1 PSKHFA
7 AFADLTGKKPKPS
20 AMYDTAEPNVMD
32 EEMLRDA
39 VEEQGPRGEAGRIAK
54 MEGVSFKDVT
64 SLRLDF
70 KNILKVDNLWQFH
83 NLTKLQL
90 DNNIIEKIQGL
101 DTLVHLVWLD
111 LSFNNIEVIEGLSA
125 LTKLEDLCL
134 YNNRISALE
143 NMDSLKNLQVLS
155 IGNNNLTSLE
165 NLIYLRRFKHLRTL
179 NLSGNPLSEDEHYK
193 LFLAAHLP
201 DLVYL
206 DFRLVDENIRDIA
219 NVKYQYSIEELNQ
232 NETLETVKQEK
243 AEKHQRELDAHKA
256 AYVEYL
262 NGPYLFEGM
271 YAEDVEG
278 SRLSALPA
286 VAELVESYRT
296 KCTEICQNIFDY
308 GLKHHEK
315 REAEM
320 AVFNECLQEAVTE
333 NQEAGAKK
341 IQELESKNNELLY
354 ELSQITEQHILDAK
368 SLQYSQDVA
377 QLMDALLQLEIQ
389 LVDQLE
395 EIIKEYERN
404 IGDLVSAFLETV
416 QSLMAQIRDL
426 ENQHHEK
433 LLELSISLLERVLK
447 GEMDDDVTD
456 ELRALFVDKDT
467 IINAVSASHDI
478 HMLKIDNREDELVTK
493 INNWATNLVQKVH
506 REELQRNRTRVA
518 EINTYI
524 DHLRDELDNLDVLEQ
539 I

>member
-1 PSKHFA
+1 M
-7 AFADLTGKKPKPS
+7 S
-20 AMYDTAEPNVMD
+20 AMYDTVEPNVID
-32 EEMLRDA
+32 DDMLRNA
-39 VEEQGPRGEAGRIAK
+39 VEEQGPGGEAGRIAK
-54 MEGVSFKDVT
+54 MEGINFKDVT

-90 DNNIIEKIQGL
+90 DNNIIEKLQGL
-101 DTLVHLVWLD
+101 DMLVHLVWLD
-111 LSFNNIEVIEGLSA
+111 LSFNNIEVIEGLNA
-125 LTKLEDLCL
+125 LTELQDLSL
-134 YNNRISALE
+134 YNNRISVLE
-143 NMDSLKNLQVLS
+143 NMDSVKNLQVLS

-165 NLIYLRRFKHLRTL
+165 NLIYLRRFKQLRTL
-179 NLSGNPLSEDEHYK
+179 NLSGNPLSEDEQYK
-193 LFLAAHLP
+193 LFVAAHLP

-206 DFRLVDENIRDIA
+206 DFRLIDENISDIA
-219 NVKYQYSIEELNQ
+219 NVKYQYSIEELNH
-232 NETLETVKQEK
+232 NETLERVKREK
-243 AEKHQRELDAHKA
+243 EEENERELDRHKA

-262 NGPYLFEGM
+262 NGPYLFESL
-271 YAEDVEG
+271 YSEDVEG
-278 SRLSALPA
+278 TRLSTLPA
-286 VAELVESYRT
+286 VAELVELYRAQS
-296 KCTEICQNIFDY
+296 TEVCQNIYEY

-315 REAEM
+315 RGTEM

-341 IQELESKNNELLY
+341 IQELESKNNELLF
-354 ELSQITEQHILDAK
+354 ELSQITDQQILDAK

-377 QLMDALLQLEIQ
+377 QLMDALLNLEIQ

-404 IGDLVSAFLETV
+404 IGELVSTFLETV
-416 QSLMAQIRDL
+416 QGLMAQIRDL

-433 LLELSISLLERVLK
+433 LLELCVTVLEGVLK
-447 GEMDDDVTD
+447 GEMDEDMTD

-467 IINAVSASHDI
+467 IMNAVSASHDI

-506 REELQRNRTRVA
+506 REELERNRKRVA

-524 DHLRDELDNLDVLEQ
+524 DHLRDELDNLDAHEQ

>member
-1 PSKHFA
+1 
-7 AFADLTGKKPKPS
+7 
-20 AMYDTAEPNVMD
+20 MYDTAEPNVID
-32 EEMLRDA
+32 DEMLRSA

-54 MEGVSFKDVT
+54 MEGVNLKDIT

-70 KNILKVDNLWQFH
+70 KNILKIDNLWQFH
-83 NLTKLQL
+83 SLTKLQL

-125 LTKLEDLCL
+125 LTKLEDLSL

-143 NMDSLKNLQVLS
+143 NMDGLKNLQVLS
-155 IGNNNLTSLE
+155 MGNNNLTSLE
-165 NLIYLRRFKHLRTL
+165 NLIYLRRFKQLRTL
-179 NLSGNPLSEDEHYK
+179 NLSGNPLSEDDQYK
-193 LFLAAHLP
+193 LFVAAHLP

-219 NVKYQYSIEELNQ
+219 NVRYQYSIEELNH
-232 NETLETVKQEK
+232 NETLERVKREEEEK
-243 AEKHQRELDAHKA
+243 RQRELDSHKV

-262 NGPYLFEGM
+262 NGPHLFESL
-271 YAEDVEG
+271 YTEDMEG
-278 SRLSALPA
+278 TRLSSLPA
-286 VAELVESYRT
+286 VAELMDSFRS
-296 KCTEICQNIFDY
+296 KCTEVCQTIFEY

-341 IQELESKNNELLY
+341 IQEFDSKNGELLY
-354 ELSQITEQHILDAK
+354 ELSQITEQQILDAK

-377 QLMDALLQLEIQ
+377 QLMDALLNLEIQ

-404 IGDLVSAFLETV
+404 IGELVSSFLETV
-416 QSLMAQIRDL
+416 QGLMAQIRDL

-433 LLELSISLLERVLK
+433 LLELCINLLERVLK
-447 GEMDDDVTD
+447 GEMDEDMTDD
-456 ELRALFVDKDT
+456 LRALFVDKDT

-493 INNWATNLVQKVH
+493 INNWATNLIQKVH
-506 REELQRNRTRVA
+506 RDELQRNRKRVA

-524 DHLRDELDNLDVLEQ
+524 DHLRDELDNLDVHEQ

>member
-1 PSKHFA
+1 
-7 AFADLTGKKPKPS
+7 
-20 AMYDTAEPNVMD
+20 MYDTVEPNVID
-32 EEMLRDA
+32 DEMLRNA
-39 VEEQGPRGEAGRIAK
+39 VEEQGPREEAGRIAK
-54 MEGVSFKDVT
+54 MEGINFKDVT

-70 KNILKVDNLWQFH
+70 KNILKIDNLWQFH
-83 NLTKLQL
+83 NVTKLQL

-101 DTLVHLVWLD
+101 ETLVHLVWLD

-125 LTKLEDLCL
+125 LTKLEDLSL
-134 YNNRISALE
+134 YNNRISVLE

-155 IGNNNLTSLE
+155 IGNNNLTVLE
-165 NLIYLRRFKHLRTL
+165 NLIYLRRFKQLRTL
-179 NLSGNPLSEDEHYK
+179 NLSGNPLCEEEQYR
-193 LFLAAHLP
+193 LFVAAHLP

-206 DFRLVDENIRDIA
+206 DFRLIDENIRDIA
-219 NVKYQYSIEELNQ
+219 NVKYQYSIEELNH
-232 NETLETVKQEK
+232 NETLEKVKREEEEEK
-243 AEKHQRELDAHKA
+243 QRELDRHKA

-262 NGPYLFEGM
+262 NGPYLFESL

-278 SRLSALPA
+278 TRLSSLPA
-286 VAELVESYRT
+286 VAELVEPYRT
-296 KCTEICQNIFDY
+296 KCSEICQNIFEY
-308 GLKHHEK
+308 GLQHHEK

-320 AVFNECLQEAVTE
+320 AIFNECLQEAVTE

-354 ELSQITEQHILDAK
+354 ELSQITDQLILDAK

-377 QLMDALLQLEIQ
+377 QLMDALLNLEIQ

-404 IGDLVSAFLETV
+404 IGELVSTFLETV
-416 QSLMAQIRDL
+416 QGLMAQIRDL

-433 LLELSISLLERVLK
+433 LLELCINMLDRVLK
-447 GEMDDDVTD
+447 GEMDEDMTD

-493 INNWATNLVQKVH
+493 INNWATNLIQKVH
-506 REELQRNRTRVA
+506 RDEVQRNRKRVA
-518 EINTYI
+518 EINVYI
-524 DHLRDELDNLDVLEQ
+524 DHLRDELDNLDVHEQ

>member
-1 PSKHFA
+1 
-7 AFADLTGKKPKPS
+7 
-20 AMYDTAEPNVMD
+20 MYDTVEPNVID
-32 EEMLRDA
+32 DEMLRNA
-39 VEEQGPRGEAGRIAK
+39 VEEQGPREEAGHIAK
-54 MEGVSFKDVT
+54 MEGISFKDVT

-70 KNILKVDNLWQFH
+70 KNILKIDNLWQFH
-83 NLTKLQL
+83 HLTKLQL

-125 LTKLEDLCL
+125 LTRLEDLSL
-134 YNNRISALE
+134 HNNRISVLE
-143 NMDSLKNLQVLS
+143 NMDHLKNLQVLS

-165 NLIYLRRFKHLRTL
+165 NLIYLRQFQQLRTL
-179 NLSGNPLSEDEHYK
+179 NLSGNPLSEDEESK
-193 LFLAAHLP
+193 LFVAAHLP

-206 DFRLVDENIRDIA
+206 DFRLIDDNVRDIA
-219 NVKYQYSIEELNQ
+219 NVKYQYSIEEMNH
-232 NETLETVKQEK
+232 NETLERVKREK
-243 AEKHQRELDAHKA
+243 EEKDQRELDKHKA
-256 AYVEYL
+256 AYVENL
-262 NGPYLFEGM
+262 NGPFLFEGM

-278 SRLSALPA
+278 TRLSSLPA

-296 KCTEICQNIFDY
+296 KCSEVCQNIFEY
-308 GLKHHEK
+308 GLNHHEK
-315 REAEM
+315 RDAEM
-320 AVFNECLQEAVTE
+320 AVFNECLQEAVRE

-341 IQELESKNNELLY
+341 IQEVQSRNYELLY
-354 ELSQITEQHILDAK
+354 ELSSQITDQQILDAK

-377 QLMDALLQLEIQ
+377 QLMDALLNLEIQ

-404 IGDLVSAFLETV
+404 IGELVSTFLETA
-416 QSLMAQIRDL
+416 QGLMAQVRDL

-433 LLELSISLLERVLK
+433 LLELCINMLEQVLK
-447 GEMDDDVTD
+447 GELDEDMTD

-493 INNWATNLVQKVH
+493 INNWATDLIQKVH
-506 REELQRNRTRVA
+506 QEELRRNRKRVA
-518 EINTYI
+518 EINTYV
-524 DHLRDELDNLDVLEQ
+524 DHLRDELDNLDIHEQ

>member
-1 PSKHFA
+1 
-7 AFADLTGKKPKPS
+7 
-20 AMYDTAEPNVMD
+20 MYDTAEPNVID
-32 EEMLRDA
+32 DEMLRNA
-39 VEEQGPRGEAGRIAK
+39 VEEQGPREEAGRIAK
-54 MEGVSFKDVT
+54 MEGISFKDVT

-83 NLTKLQL
+83 NVTKLQL

-101 DTLVHLVWLD
+101 DTLVNLVWLD

-125 LTKLEDLCL
+125 LTKLEDLSL
-134 YNNRISALE
+134 YNNRISVLE

-155 IGNNNLTSLE
+155 IGNNNLASLE
-165 NLIYLRRFKHLRTL
+165 NLIYLRKFKQLRTL
-179 NLSGNPLSEDEHYK
+179 NLSGNPLCEDEQYK
-193 LFLAAHLP
+193 LFVAAHLP

-206 DFRLVDENIRDIA
+206 DFRLQDENIRDIA
-219 NVKYQYSIEELNQ
+219 NVKYQYSIEEMNH
-232 NETLETVKQEK
+232 NETLERVKREK
-243 AEKHQRELDAHKA
+243 EEENQRELDRHKA

-262 NGPYLFEGM
+262 NGPFLFESL

-278 SRLSALPA
+278 TRLSSLPA
-286 VAELVESYRT
+286 VEELLESYRT
-296 KCTEICQNIFDY
+296 KCTEVCQSIFDY
-308 GLKHHEK
+308 GLMHHEK

-341 IQELESKNNELLY
+341 IQEFQSKNNELLY
-354 ELSQITEQHILDAK
+354 ELSQITEQEILDAK
-368 SLQYSQDVA
+368 SLQYSLDVA
-377 QLMDALLQLEIQ
+377 QLMDALLNLEIQ

-404 IGDLVSAFLETV
+404 IGELVSTFLETV
-416 QSLMAQIRDL
+416 QGLMAQIRDL

-433 LLELSISLLERVLK
+433 LLELCITVLERVLK
-447 GEMDDDVTD
+447 GEMDEDMTD

-493 INNWATNLVQKVH
+493 INNWATNLIQKVH
-506 REELQRNRTRVA
+506 KDELQRNRKRVA
-518 EINTYI
+518 EINTYV

-539 I
+539 M

>member
-1 PSKHFA
+1 
-7 AFADLTGKKPKPS
+7 
-20 AMYDTAEPNVMD
+20 MYDTVEPNVID
-32 EEMLRDA
+32 DEMLKNA
-39 VEEQGPRGEAGRIAK
+39 VEQQGPREEAGRIAK
-54 MEGVSFKDVT
+54 MEGINFKDVI

-70 KNILKVDNLWQFH
+70 KNILKIDNLWQFH

-111 LSFNNIEVIEGLSA
+111 LSFNNIEVIDGLNTLS
-125 LTKLEDLCL
+125 KLEDLSL
-134 YNNRISALE
+134 YNNRISVLE

-179 NLSGNPLSEDEHYK
+179 NLSGNPLCEKEHFK
-193 LFLAAHLP
+193 LFVGAHLP

-206 DFRLVDENIRDIA
+206 DFRLIDENIRDIA
-219 NVKYQYSIEELNQ
+219 NVKYQYSIEELNH
-232 NETLETVKQEK
+232 NETLERVKREEEEEK
-243 AEKHQRELDAHKA
+243 QRELDRHKA

-262 NGPYLFEGM
+262 NGPYLFESL

-278 SRLSALPA
+278 TRLSTLPA
-286 VAELVESYRT
+286 VAELMESYRT
-296 KCTEICQNIFDY
+296 KCTEVCRNIFEY
-308 GLKHHEK
+308 GLKHQEK

-320 AVFNECLQEAVTE
+320 AIFNECLQEAVTE
-333 NQEAGAKK
+333 NQEAGAQK
-341 IQELESKNNELLY
+341 IQELEIKNSELLY
-354 ELSQITEQHILDAK
+354 ELSQITEQQILDAK

-377 QLMDALLQLEIQ
+377 QLTDMLLNLEIQ

-404 IGDLVSAFLETV
+404 IGELVSTFLETV
-416 QSLMAQIRDL
+416 QGLMAQIRDL

-433 LLELSISLLERVLK
+433 LLELCINLLERVLK
-447 GEMDDDVTD
+447 GEMDEDMTD

-493 INNWATNLVQKVH
+493 INNWATNLIQKVH
-506 REELQRNRTRVA
+506 REEVQRNRKRVA
-518 EINTYI
+518 EINMYI
-524 DHLRDELDNLDVLEQ
+524 DHLRDELDNLDAQEQ

>member
-1 PSKHFA
+1 
-7 AFADLTGKKPKPS
+7 
-20 AMYDTAEPNVMD
+20 MYDTAEPNVMD

-70 KNILKVDNLWQFH
+70 KSETSLQHRGQEPLRGYVALGCQDILKVDNLWQFH

-286 VAELVESYRT
+286 VAELVESYPF
-296 KCTEICQNIFDY
+296 IM
-308 GLKHHEK
+308 H
-315 REAEM
+315 
-320 AVFNECLQEAVTE
+320 
-333 NQEAGAKK
+333 
-341 IQELESKNNELLY
+341 
-354 ELSQITEQHILDAK
+354 
-368 SLQYSQDVA
+368 
-377 QLMDALLQLEIQ
+377 
-389 LVDQLE
+389 
-395 EIIKEYERN
+395 
-404 IGDLVSAFLETV
+404 
-416 QSLMAQIRDL
+416 
-426 ENQHHEK
+426 
-433 LLELSISLLERVLK
+433 
-447 GEMDDDVTD
+447 
-456 ELRALFVDKDT
+456 
-467 IINAVSASHDI
+467 
-478 HMLKIDNREDELVTK
+478 
-493 INNWATNLVQKVH
+493 LVQ
-506 REELQRNRTRVA
+506 
-518 EINTYI
+518 
-524 DHLRDELDNLDVLEQ
+524 
-539 I
+539 

>member
-1 PSKHFA
+1 
-7 AFADLTGKKPKPS
+7 
-20 AMYDTAEPNVMD
+20 MYDTAEPNVID
-32 EEMLRDA
+32 DEMLRNA

-54 MEGVSFKDVT
+54 TEGISFMDVAG
-64 SLRLDF
+64 LRLDF
-70 KNILKVDNLWQFH
+70 RNVLKVDNLWQFH

-90 DNNIIEKIQGL
+90 DNNVIEKIQGL

-125 LTKLEDLCL
+125 LTKLEDLSL

-143 NMDSLKNLQVLS
+143 NMDRLRNLQVLS

-165 NLIYLRRFKHLRTL
+165 NLIYLRRFQQLRTL
-179 NLSGNPLSEDEHYK
+179 NLSGNPLSEDENYK

-232 NETLETVKQEK
+232 NETLERVKQEK
-243 AEKHQRELDAHKA
+243 EDKDQRELEAHQA

-262 NGPYLFEGM
+262 NGPFLFEGM

-286 VAELVESYRT
+286 ISELVESYPFIMHHVT
-296 KCTEICQNIFDY
+296 KCSEICQNIFEY
-308 GLKHHEK
+308 GLQHHEK
-315 REAEM
+315 RAAEM
-320 AVFNECLQEAVTE
+320 AVFNECLQDAVTE

-341 IQELESKNNELLY
+341 IRELESKNNELLY
-354 ELSQITEQHILDAK
+354 ELSQISDQQILDAK

-377 QLMDALLQLEIQ
+377 QLMDALLHLEIQ

-395 EIIKEYERN
+395 EITKEYERN
-404 IGDLVSAFLETV
+404 IGDLVSTFLETV

-433 LLELSISLLERVLK
+433 LLELCVTMLERVLK
-447 GEMDDDVTD
+447 GEMDEDMTD

-493 INNWATNLVQKVH
+493 INNWATNLIQKVH
-506 REELQRNRTRVA
+506 GEELQRNRKRVA
-518 EINTYI
+518 EINRYI
-524 DHLRDELDNLDVLEQ
+524 DHLRDELDNLDVMEEM
-539 I
+539 

>member
-1 PSKHFA
+1 MVSRAVVPVQFLSLP
-7 AFADLTGKKPKPS
+7 LT
-20 AMYDTAEPNVMD
+20 
-32 EEMLRDA
+32 
-39 VEEQGPRGEAGRIAK
+39 
-54 MEGVSFKDVT
+54 
-64 SLRLDF
+64 
-70 KNILKVDNLWQFH
+70 
-83 NLTKLQL
+83 
-90 DNNIIEKIQGL
+90 
-101 DTLVHLVWLD
+101 
-111 LSFNNIEVIEGLSA
+111 
-125 LTKLEDLCL
+125 
-134 YNNRISALE
+134 
-143 NMDSLKNLQVLS
+143 
-155 IGNNNLTSLE
+155 
-165 NLIYLRRFKHLRTL
+165 
-179 NLSGNPLSEDEHYK
+179 
-193 LFLAAHLP
+193 
-201 DLVYL
+201 
-206 DFRLVDENIRDIA
+206 
-219 NVKYQYSIEELNQ
+219 
-232 NETLETVKQEK
+232 
-243 AEKHQRELDAHKA
+243 
-256 AYVEYL
+256 
-262 NGPYLFEGM
+262 
-271 YAEDVEG
+271 
-278 SRLSALPA
+278 
-286 VAELVESYRT
+286 YRT

-416 QSLMAQIRDL
+416 QSLYPFSVRKGWRQRTNDGILEIALTRPHTMAQIRDL